1 MEIKDFIQNG
11 FDNVKRTL
19 DRTLAGLTA
28 EELKWQPKPDAN
40 SIGLILFHM
49 IRNEDSMVH
58 RIQGKPQI
66 WVTEQW
72 YQKFNK
78 AIEDGGAH
86 YTAEQV
92 ATFVVPDLK
101 DLLAYSEIVRK
112 NTLEYLKGLKLKDLD
127 KKVNLPPPPAS
138 MAMPAGNAPPRRP
151 PFEPIVGSMLMHEV
165 TELAGHAGEISY
177 LRGLQR
183 GMDK

>member
-1 MEIKDFIQNG
+1 
-11 FDNVKRTL
+11 
-19 DRTLAGLTA
+19 
-28 EELKWQPKPDAN
+28 
-40 SIGLILFHM
+40 
-49 IRNEDSMVH
+49 MVH

-66 WVTEQW
+66 WVTEKW

-86 YTAEQV
+86 YSAEQV
-92 ATFVVPDLK
+92 ATFLVPDIK
-101 DLLAYSEIVRK
+101 DLLAYSEMVRK
-112 NTLEYLKGLKLKDLD
+112 NTLEYLKGLKPKDLD
-127 KKVNLPPPPAS
+127 NKVNLPPPPAS
-138 MAMPAGNAPPRRP
+138 MAMPAGNAHLRRP